1 MRNSNRQI
9 KIGAVLSYL
18 AIIINIGAGLLYTP
32 WMVKMI
38 GQSQYGLY
46 TLANSLISLF
56 LVDFGLGSA
65 TARYVSKYHAENDT
79 EKVNNFLGIVY
90 KLYLII
96 DAVIFAVLI
105 VVFLFIDSI
114 YKNLTPAEVS
124 QFKVV
129 YAIAGLFSVINFPFV
144 TLNGIMTAY
153 EEFIHLKL
161 ADVFYRVLL
170 VAVMIV
176 VLLNGGGLYALVT
189 VNAGV
194 GLLVIAYKLIVVKTK
209 VPIRVNFRYRDTSLY
224 KGLFGFSAWTTIT
237 TLAQRL
243 VFSITPS
250 VLGIVS
256 NSSEIAI
263 FGIVSTIEGYVFTFT
278 TAINGM
284 FMPTISRAYSNEDS
298 GEKMFSLF
306 SGVGKFQYAINGLIV
321 AGFLAVGKQ
330 LIQLWMGEGYEAAYY
345 GILLTIIPGLFYNS
359 LQIANTALIV
369 TNKVKYQ
376 AYINLIMGVVNIL
389 LAFPLARL
397 WGVMGACISIFIAFM
412 IRNVL
417 LNAICYRVLHLNI
430 PQFIVEC
437 YLRMSIPIVVSA
449 ASGFALNSF
458 VAPQGWLNLLFRG
471 FLVVAVFF
479 ISLILAGIN
488 KKDRKFIWDSVKCR
502 R

>member
-1 MRNSNRQI
+1 MHNTNNQI
-9 KIGAVLSYL
+9 KIGAILSYL
-18 AIIINIGAGLLYTP
+18 TIVLNIGAGLIYTP

-46 TLANSLISLF
+46 TLASSLISLF
-56 LVDFGLGSA
+56 LVDFGLSSA
-65 TARYVSKYHAENDT
+65 TARYVSKYRSENDT
-79 EKVNNFLGIVY
+79 QKVNNFLGIIY

-96 DAVIFAVLI
+96 DAVIFIVLI
-105 VVFLFIDSI
+105 VVYLFIDSI
-114 YKNLTPAEVS
+114 YKNLTPVEIE

-129 YAIAGLFSVINFPFV
+129 YVIAGLFSVINFPFV

-161 ADVFYRVLL
+161 SEVVYRILL
-170 VAVMIV
+170 VAIMVIV
-176 VLLNGGGLYALVT
+176 LINGGGLYSLVA

-194 GLLVIAYKLIVVKTK
+194 GLLVVAYKLIVIKTK
-209 VPIRVNFRYRDTSLY
+209 LPIKINIHYKDSSLY
-224 KGLFGFSAWTTIT
+224 KELFGFSAWATIT

-250 VLGIVS
+250 VLGVVS
-256 NSSEIAI
+256 NSASIAI

-284 FMPTISRAYSNEDS
+284 FMPTISRAYNKPNV
-298 GEKMFSLF
+298 EKELF
-306 SGVGKFQYAINGLIV
+306 PLFLGVGKFQYAINGLIV
-321 AGFLAVGKQ
+321 SGFLAVGKQ
-330 LIQLWMGEGYEAAYY
+330 FIELWLGHEYEAAYY

-376 AYINLIMGVVNIL
+376 AYVNLIMGAINIV
-389 LAFPLARL
+389 LAFPLAKVF
-397 WGVMGACISIFIAFM
+397 GVLGACISIFIAFM

-417 LNAICYRVLHLNI
+417 LNLICYRILKLNI
-430 PQFIVEC
+430 PKFVIEC
-437 YLRMSIPIVVSA
+437 YVRMSLPIIIA
-449 ASGFALNSF
+449 TLAGFLVNILI
-458 VAPQGWLNLLFRG
+458 VPQGWLDLIIRGLLVTIVFLVSLLF
-471 FLVVAVFF
+471 L
-479 ISLILAGIN
+479 GIN
-488 KKDRKFIWDSVKCR
+488 KMDRQYVMKYIKGR